1 MEDDFDFIIDESE
14 DLESEDLE
22 SEDLESEDLE
32 TAFNEAEPVVKDLIV
47 KESPLEIA
55 QRMKNRIMANADELI
70 ETAIKSALKGNKQML
85 KICLNYILP
94 STANNAAGKLRLPQG
109 GISLEAMPDLA
120 ASLLSQ
126 VSEGTIDAKAAKELA
141 EVMGVFLQSHEMVE
155 AERRL
160 DRLEAIT
167 KEVEERR
174 KSGDVI
180 DLRERMRLQEEVFGQ

>member
-1 MEDDFDFIIDESE
+1 MDDFKIDESE
-14 DLESEDLE
+14 IPD
-22 SEDLESEDLE
+22 
-32 TAFNEAEPVVKDLIV
+32 EPIVKDLVV
-47 KESPLEIA
+47 KESPLELG

-70 ETAIKSALKGNKQML
+70 ETAIGLALKGNKPML

-94 STANNAAGKLRLPQG
+94 STTNNAAGKLRLPKN
-109 GISLEAMPDLA
+109 GISLENMPELA
-120 ASLLSQ
+120 ASLLGQ

-160 DRLEAIT
+160 DKLEAIT

-174 KSGDVI
+174 KTGEVI
-180 DLRERMRLQEEVFGQ
+180 DLTERMRLQEEVFS